1 MEEQKRFL
9 NFNKDEIDLL
19 VSLVEKYS
27 SILECKKSDSVEWK
41 RKNELETYKRGGGQ
55 PTPIKIDQ
63 NDLKV
68 KSIIGV
74 GVTGLPNPFDSDGPL
89 IPLRSENDIEII
101 VDCNDEQIAD
111 LLNKSN
117 NLEKTV
123 NNNDENEQIQWD
135 KWSPE
140 DLKKPKSEQ
149 LQTNE
154 SRKKNSIITTSKRK
168 SSRSTQL
175 TNDCRTKIN
184 LVSQAKLELI
194 KLQTKC
200 LQEEHQIKLKE
211 YQIKAKNVE
220 ELHKLEIEEKKIQIE
235 ILKKKLESI

>member
-41 RKNELETYKRGGGQ
+41 RKNEVWEILTREFNNHNLKQNRNSKNLREKWKNIKKDSKKKFSNEKLATYKRG
-55 PTPIKIDQ
+55 D
-63 NDLKV
+63 
-68 KSIIGV
+68 
-74 GVTGLPNPFDSDGPL
+74 
-89 IPLRSENDIEII
+89 
-101 VDCNDEQIAD
+101 
-111 LLNKSN
+111 
-117 NLEKTV
+117 
-123 NNNDENEQIQWD
+123 
-135 KWSPE
+135 
-140 DLKKPKSEQ
+140 
-149 LQTNE
+149 
-154 SRKKNSIITTSKRK
+154 SIITTSKRK

-220 ELHKLEIEEKKIQIE
+220 ELHKLEIEEKKIPIE
-235 ILKKKLESI
+235 ILKTKIRINLNK